1 MVPKE
6 LVLEVLNDH
15 LENCDPGAPLILD
28 GFPRTTAQLAASDD
42 GRVPITIERAV
53 WLDVPRTIAEARLRQ
68 RAGSTPRNDDGDRA
82 MAGRF
87 AVMNETVEAVR
98 HEFAARGIL
107 EVVDASRP
115 LPFRAETFD
124 AVVSNDAM
132 CHIRDRLGVL
142 RDWHRVLK
150 PGGRALFTDAM
161 VLTVDR
167 PLWSRCETRNPTSGV
182 GLRCREPSGYQPD
195 WSSTLVGS
203 TQERLTPAVPEVPAA
218 RR

>member
-1 MVPKE
+1 VVLLGDDTFAAIALLGGPGAGKGTLARRLVTACGIQHVDLGQLLRARSARDDPAGRRIHRLQAQGQMVPKE

-107 EVVDASRP
+107 EVVDASRT
-115 LPFRAETFD
+115 AD
-124 AVVSNDAM
+124 AVFESV
-132 CHIRDRLGVL
+132 LGL
-142 RDWHRVLK
+142 LQ
-150 PGGRALFTDAM
+150 PFLM
-161 VLTVDR
+161 V
-167 PLWSRCETRNPTSGV
+167 
-182 GLRCREPSGYQPD
+182 PD
-195 WSSTLVGS
+195 LAS
-203 TQERLTPAVPEVPAA
+203 
-218 RR
+218 